1 MAPEETSPAEEAGE
15 PEPPQPKASASA
27 GVARSA
33 GIASAAIF
41 LSRIT
46 GLVRESVMSGLFGA
60 GATMDAFNIGFRIPN
75 LTRDLF
81 AEGALSSA
89 FVPTFTKYLTTKGK
103 DEALELYNLVA
114 TGILLIVGTLTIAG
128 MVFSPQLVELFASSF
143 HQIPGQFDLAV
154 RLTRIMF
161 PFLLVVA
168 LAAQAMGVLNACRQF
183 GVPAL
188 SSVWFNVGSV
198 AFGLI
203 IGRWVGPHVGISRIE
218 GMAYGVVIGG
228 VLQLLFQVPSLIRSG
243 FRYWPAVQLN
253 HPGFRNVL
261 RLMGPAILGNASV
274 QINVLVN
281 SNFATGITDATG
293 HVMSGPVSWLAYA
306 FRFMQL
312 PLGLFGVAIASAS
325 LPAISRS
332 AAQND
337 MPGFRDTLSHALT
350 LVMLLTIPSAAGLA
364 VLGESMIALV
374 YQHGAFTAYFTH
386 QTAIALTCYAVG
398 LTGYAAVKILAPA
411 FYALNDAR
419 TPMVVSMASVAINF
433 GVAFTM
439 TRFLHL
445 GHRGLALSTSAVA
458 LFNFLILLFLIRRR
472 IGGVEGGALLRS
484 FGKIMA
490 ASLLLAAVCA
500 SSNYWIRALA
510 GAHLFGLLLTLSVSM
525 VLGATA
531 FYSACLL
538 LKVPELEMAE
548 AAIARPLLRRL
559 RIR

>member
-1 MAPEETSPAEEAGE
+1 LSSEDTPLAEEAGE
-15 PEPPQPKASASA
+15 PEAPKPKASA

-60 GATMDAFNIGFRIPN
+60 GDDMDAFNIGFRIPN

-103 DEALELYNLVA
+103 EEARELYNLVA
-114 TGILLIVGTLTIAG
+114 TAILLIVGLLCIAG
-128 MVFSPQLVELFASSF
+128 MVFSPQLVELFASSY
-143 HQIPGQFDLAV
+143 HEVPGKFELTV

-168 LAAQAMGVLNACRQF
+168 LAAQAMGVLNACKQF

-198 AFGLI
+198 AVGLVAGKFLGPRFGF
-203 IGRWVGPHVGISRIE
+203 SQIE
-218 GMAYGVVIGG
+218 GMAYGVLAGG
-228 VLQLLFQVPSLIRSG
+228 TMQLFFQVPSLVRAG
-243 FRYWPAVQLN
+243 FRYWPRIQLG

-261 RLMGPAILGNASV
+261 QLMGPAILGNASV
-274 QINVLVN
+274 QINFLVN
-281 SNFATGITDATG
+281 SNFATAITDSAG
-293 HVMSGPVSWLAYA
+293 HVITGPVSWLNYA

-312 PLGLFGVAIASAS
+312 PLGLFGVAIATAS

-332 AAQND
+332 AAAED
-337 MPGFRDTLSHALT
+337 MAGFRETLSHSLA
-350 LVMLLTIPSAAGLA
+350 LVMLLTIPSAVGLA
-364 VLGESMIALV
+364 VLGESMIALI
-374 YQHGAFTAYFTH
+374 YQHGKFTAFATH

-419 TPMVVSMASVAINF
+419 TPMVVSIASVGINF

-439 TRFLHL
+439 VKFLHL

-458 LFNFLILLFLIRRR
+458 LFNFFILLFLIRRR

-484 FGKIMA
+484 FFKIVG
-490 ASLLLAAVCA
+490 ASAVLAVVCA
-500 SSNYWIRALA
+500 ASNYWIREFAGVQYLSLLVNLA
-510 GAHLFGLLLTLSVSM
+510 VSM
-525 VLGATA
+525 TLGAAA
-531 FYSACLL
+531 FYSVCLWL
-538 LKVPELEMAE
+538 GVPELETAE

-559 RIR
+559 GIR